1 MPESVFQRDNSTA
14 AFLEGTRR
22 GEFLLVKDTQTGE
35 ILPPQFDDLVD
46 SQRYIRLP
54 ANGSGWVVSWSIVH
68 RRRPD
73 GAVDR
78 LPVGIVELDEGCWW
92 WTSLPDADPEAD
104 LFGLRV
110 QVAYQVLNDGDG
122 ESIPYFRL
130 V

>member
-1 MPESVFQRDNSTA
+1 MPESVFQRDHSTA

-35 ILPPQFDDLVD
+35 ILPPQFDDSID
-46 SQRYIRLP
+46 PQRYIRVP

-68 RRRPD
+68 RPRPD

-92 WTSLPDADPEAD
+92 WTSLPDADPDAD

-110 QVAYQVLNDGDG
+110 QVAHQVLNDSDG